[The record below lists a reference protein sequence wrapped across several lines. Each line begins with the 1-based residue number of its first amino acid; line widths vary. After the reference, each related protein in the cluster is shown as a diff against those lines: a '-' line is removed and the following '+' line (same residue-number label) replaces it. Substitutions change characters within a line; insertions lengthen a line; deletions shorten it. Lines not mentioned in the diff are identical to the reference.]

1 MSTNVL
7 IINSSELIAPKSD
20 KGKPLRGKK
29 QRELEVIKDGAVFIS
44 NGRIKDFGKTKYL
57 IEKYSNSKIIDAAGS
72 VVMPGLVDPHTHL
85 VFAGSREEEFL
96 LRLRGEDY
104 LQVLNKGGGI
114 LSTVSDTRKASF
126 EELYGLSYSRIKKM
140 ISYGTL
146 ALEIKSGYG
155 LNFED
160 EVKILSVIAK
170 LKKEFDIPIKSTLL
184 AAHAVPPEFAGNKNA
199 YVDFICEVIIPN
211 VAKRGIADFNDAF
224 CEKDVFDLKD
234 CRKILEVGLNYGLK
248 PKLHT
253 DEFYSIG
260 GISLGSELNAVSLDH
275 LVNSKT
281 DELKKLSGSETIAVI
296 LPGTYFG
303 LKECRTDYA
312 RNIIDNDIPLA
323 IGTDFNPGT
332 CMCYSMQAMIELSV
346 LKIDLLVEEAIN
358 AATVNAAFAI
368 SLQDEVG
375 SLEENKRGNFIF
387 LDIKNYKEFP
397 YIWGTNKVYKVVI
410 NGREVNFINS

>member
-1 MSTNVL
+1 MNENVL
-7 IINSSELIAPKSD
+7 IINSSELIAPRSD

-29 QRELEVIKDGAVFIS
+29 LRELDIIKDGAVFIS

-57 IEKYSNSKIIDAAGS
+57 LDKYSNSKIIDAAGS
-72 VVMPGLVDPHTHL
+72 VVMPGFIDTHTHL

-96 LRLRGEDY
+96 LRLRVADY
-104 LQVLNKGGGI
+104 LKVLNEGGGI
-114 LSTVSDTRKASF
+114 LSTVTDTRKASID
-126 EELYGLSYSRIKKM
+126 ELYSLSYNRIKKM

-155 LNFED
+155 LNLED

-170 LKKEFDIPIKSTLL
+170 LKEEFDIPIKSTLL
-184 AAHAVPPEFAGNKNA
+184 AAHALPQEFAGNKNA
-199 YVDFICEVIIPN
+199 YIDFICEVIIPN

-224 CEKDVFDLKD
+224 CEKDVFDVED
-234 CRKILEVGLNYGLK
+234 CRKILQTGLKYGLK

-253 DEFYSIG
+253 DEFYSLG
-260 GISLGSELNAVSLDH
+260 GISLGRELNAISLDH
-275 LVNSKT
+275 LVNSKI
-281 DELKKLSGSETIAVI
+281 DELKKLSESETIAVI

-303 LKECRTDYA
+303 LRECRTNYA
-312 RNIIDNDIPLA
+312 REIIDSNIPLA

-332 CMCYSMQAMIELSV
+332 CMCYSMQTMIELSV
-346 LKIDLLVEEAIN
+346 LKLDLLVEEAIN
-358 AATVNAAFAI
+358 AATVNAAFALC
-368 SLQDEVG
+368 LQDEAG

-387 LDIKNYKEFP
+387 LDIKNYKEIP

-410 NGREVNFINS
+410 NGKEVNLFS

>member
-1 MSTNVL
+1 MNENVL
-7 IINSSELIAPKSD
+7 IINSSELIAPRSD

-29 QRELEVIKDGAVFIS
+29 LRELDIIKDGAVFIS
-44 NGRIKDFGKTKYL
+44 NGRIKDFGKTKFL
-57 IEKYSNSKIIDAAGS
+57 IEKYNNSKIIDALGS
-72 VVMPGLVDPHTHL
+72 VVMPGLIDPHTHL
-85 VFAGSREEEFL
+85 VFAGRREEEFL

-104 LQVLNKGGGI
+104 LKVLNEGGGI

-126 EELYGLSYSRIKKM
+126 DELYELSYNRIKKM

-155 LNFED
+155 LNLED

-170 LKKEFDIPIKSTLL
+170 LKEEFDIPIKSTLL
-184 AAHAVPPEFAGNKNA
+184 AAHALPQEFAGNKNA
-199 YVDFICEVIIPN
+199 YIDFICEVIIPN

-224 CEKDVFDLKD
+224 CEKDVFDVED
-234 CRKILEVGLNYGLK
+234 CRKILQTGLQYGLK

-253 DEFYSIG
+253 DEFYSLG
-260 GISLGSELNAVSLDH
+260 GISLGRELNAISLDH
-275 LVNSKT
+275 LVNSKI
-281 DELKKLSGSETIAVI
+281 DELKKLSESETIAVI

-303 LKECRTDYA
+303 LRECRTNYA
-312 RNIIDNDIPLA
+312 REIIDSNIPLA

-332 CMCYSMQAMIELSV
+332 CMCYSMQTMIELSV
-346 LKIDLLVEEAIN
+346 LKLDLLVEEAIN
-358 AATVNAAFAI
+358 AATVNAAYALC
-368 SLQDEVG
+368 LQDEAG

-387 LDIKNYKEFP
+387 LDIKNYKEIP

-410 NGREVNFINS
+410 NGKEVNLFS

>member
-1 MSTNVL
+1 MNENVL
-7 IINSSELIAPKSD
+7 IINSSELIAPRSD

-29 QRELEVIKDGAVFIS
+29 LRELDIIKDGAVFIS

-57 IEKYSNSKIIDAAGS
+57 LDKYSNSKIIDALGS
-72 VVMPGLVDPHTHL
+72 VVMPGLIDPHTHL

-104 LQVLNKGGGI
+104 LKVLNEGGGI

-126 EELYGLSYSRIKKM
+126 DELYELSYNRIKKM

-155 LNFED
+155 LNLED

-170 LKKEFDIPIKSTLL
+170 LKEEFDIPIKSTLL
-184 AAHAVPPEFAGNKNA
+184 AAHALPQEFAGNKNA
-199 YVDFICEVIIPN
+199 YIDFICEVIIPN

-224 CEKDVFDLKD
+224 CEKDVFDVED
-234 CRKILEVGLNYGLK
+234 CRKILQTGLQYGLK

-253 DEFYSIG
+253 DEFYSLG
-260 GISLGSELNAVSLDH
+260 GISLGRELNAISLDH
-275 LVNSKT
+275 LVNSKI
-281 DELKKLSGSETIAVI
+281 DELKKLSESETIAVI

-303 LKECRTDYA
+303 LRECRTNYA
-312 RNIIDNDIPLA
+312 REIIDSNIPLA

-332 CMCYSMQAMIELSV
+332 CMCYSMQTMIELSV
-346 LKIDLLVEEAIN
+346 LKLDLLVEEAIN
-358 AATVNAAFAI
+358 AATVNAAFALC
-368 SLQDEVG
+368 LQDEAG

-387 LDIKNYKEFP
+387 LDIKNYKEIP

-410 NGREVNFINS
+410 NGKEVNLFS

>member
-1 MSTNVL
+1 MNENVL
-7 IINSSELIAPKSD
+7 IINSSELIAPRSD

-29 QRELEVIKDGAVFIS
+29 LRELDIIKDGAVFIS
-44 NGRIKDFGKTKYL
+44 NGRIKDFGKTKFL
-57 IEKYSNSKIIDAAGS
+57 IEKYNNSKIIDALGS
-72 VVMPGLVDPHTHL
+72 VVMPGLIDPHTHL

-104 LQVLNKGGGI
+104 LKVLNEGGGI

-126 EELYGLSYSRIKKM
+126 DELYELSYNRIKKM

-155 LNFED
+155 LNLED

-170 LKKEFDIPIKSTLL
+170 LKEEFDIPIKSTLL
-184 AAHAVPPEFAGNKNA
+184 AAHALPQEFAGNKNA
-199 YVDFICEVIIPN
+199 YIDFICEVIIPN

-224 CEKDVFDLKD
+224 CEKDVFDVED
-234 CRKILEVGLNYGLK
+234 CRKILQTGLQYGLK

-253 DEFYSIG
+253 DEFYSLG
-260 GISLGSELNAVSLDH
+260 GISLGRELNAISLDH
-275 LVNSKT
+275 LVNSKI
-281 DELKKLSGSETIAVI
+281 DELKKLSESETIAVI

-303 LKECRTDYA
+303 LRECRTNYA
-312 RNIIDNDIPLA
+312 REIIDSNIPLA

-332 CMCYSMQAMIELSV
+332 CMCYSMQSMVELSV
-346 LKIDLLVEEAIN
+346 LKLNLLVEEAIN
-358 AATVNAAFAI
+358 AATVNAAFALC
-368 SLQDEVG
+368 LQDEAG

-387 LDIKNYKEFP
+387 LDIKNYKEIP

-410 NGREVNFINS
+410 NGKEVNLFS

>member
-1 MSTNVL
+1 MNENVL
-7 IINSSELIAPKSD
+7 IINSSELIAPRSD

-29 QRELEVIKDGAVFIS
+29 LRELDIIKDGAVFIS

-57 IEKYSNSKIIDAAGS
+57 LDKYSNSKIIDALGS
-72 VVMPGLVDPHTHL
+72 VVMPGLIDPHTHL

-104 LQVLNKGGGI
+104 LKVLNKGGGI
-114 LSTVSDTRKASF
+114 LSTVTDTRKASID
-126 EELYGLSYSRIKKM
+126 ELYSLSYNRIKKM

-155 LNFED
+155 LNLED

-170 LKKEFDIPIKSTLL
+170 LKEEFDIPIKSTLL
-184 AAHAVPPEFAGNKNA
+184 AAHALPQEFAGNKNA
-199 YVDFICEVIIPN
+199 YIDFICEVIIPN

-224 CEKDVFDLKD
+224 CEKDVFDVED
-234 CRKILEVGLNYGLK
+234 CRKILQTGLKYGLK

-253 DEFYSIG
+253 DEFYSLG
-260 GISLGSELNAVSLDH
+260 GISLGRELNAISLDH
-275 LVNSKT
+275 LVNSKI
-281 DELKKLSGSETIAVI
+281 DELKKLSESETIAVI

-303 LKECRTDYA
+303 LRECRTNYA
-312 RNIIDNDIPLA
+312 REIIDSNIPLA

-332 CMCYSMQAMIELSV
+332 CMCYSMQTMIELSV
-346 LKIDLLVEEAIN
+346 LKLDLLVEEAIN
-358 AATVNAAFAI
+358 AATVNAAFALC
-368 SLQDEVG
+368 LQDEAG
-375 SLEENKRGNFIF
+375 SLEENKMGNFIF
-387 LDIKNYKEFP
+387 LDIKNYKEIP

-410 NGREVNFINS
+410 NGKEVNLFS

>member
-1 MSTNVL
+1 MNENVL
-7 IINSSELIAPKSD
+7 IINSSELIAPRSD

-29 QRELEVIKDGAVFIS
+29 LRELDIIKDGAVFIS

-57 IEKYSNSKIIDAAGS
+57 LDKYSNSKIIDALGS
-72 VVMPGLVDPHTHL
+72 VVMPGLIDPHTHL

-96 LRLRGEDY
+96 LRLRVADY
-104 LQVLNKGGGI
+104 LKVLNEGGGI

-126 EELYGLSYSRIKKM
+126 DELYELSYNRIKKM

-155 LNFED
+155 LNLED

-170 LKKEFDIPIKSTLL
+170 LKEEFDIPIKSTLL
-184 AAHAVPPEFAGNKNA
+184 AAHALPQEFAGNKNA
-199 YVDFICEVIIPN
+199 YIDFICEVIIPN

-224 CEKDVFDLKD
+224 CEKDVFDVED
-234 CRKILEVGLNYGLK
+234 CRKILQTGLQYGLK

-253 DEFYSIG
+253 DEFYSLG
-260 GISLGSELNAVSLDH
+260 GISLGRELNAISLDH
-275 LVNSKT
+275 LVNSKI
-281 DELKKLSGSETIAVI
+281 DELKKLSESETIAVI

-303 LKECRTDYA
+303 LRECRTNYA
-312 RNIIDNDIPLA
+312 REIIDSNIPLA

-332 CMCYSMQAMIELSV
+332 CMCYSMQTMIELSV
-346 LKIDLLVEEAIN
+346 LKLDLLVEEAIN
-358 AATVNAAFAI
+358 AATVNAAFALC
-368 SLQDEVG
+368 LQDEAG

-387 LDIKNYKEFP
+387 LDIKNYKEIP

-410 NGREVNFINS
+410 NGKEVNLFS

>member
-1 MSTNVL
+1 MNENVL
-7 IINSSELIAPKSD
+7 IINSSELIAPRSD
-20 KGKPLRGKK
+20 QGKPLRGKK
-29 QRELEVIKDGAVFIS
+29 LRELDIIKDGAVFIS
-44 NGRIKDFGKTKYL
+44 NGRIKDFGKTKFL
-57 IEKYSNSKIIDAAGS
+57 IEKYNNSKIIDALGS
-72 VVMPGLVDPHTHL
+72 VVMPGLIDTHTHL

-104 LQVLNKGGGI
+104 LKVLNEGGGI

-126 EELYGLSYSRIKKM
+126 DELYELSYNRIKKM

-155 LNFED
+155 LNLED

-170 LKKEFDIPIKSTLL
+170 LKEEFDIPIKSTLL
-184 AAHAVPPEFAGNKNA
+184 AAHALPQEFAGNKNA
-199 YVDFICEVIIPN
+199 YIDFICEVIIPN

-224 CEKDVFDLKD
+224 CEKDVFDVED
-234 CRKILEVGLNYGLK
+234 CRKILQTGLQYGLK

-253 DEFYSIG
+253 DEFYSLG
-260 GISLGSELNAVSLDH
+260 GISLGRELNAISLDH
-275 LVNSKT
+275 LVNSKI
-281 DELKKLSGSETIAVI
+281 DELKKLSESETIAVI

-303 LKECRTDYA
+303 LRECRTNYA
-312 RNIIDNDIPLA
+312 REIIDSNIPLA

-332 CMCYSMQAMIELSV
+332 CMCYSMQTMIELSV
-346 LKIDLLVEEAIN
+346 LKLDLLVEEAIN
-358 AATVNAAFAI
+358 AATVNAAFALC
-368 SLQDEVG
+368 LQDEAG

-387 LDIKNYKEFP
+387 LDIKNYKEIP

-410 NGREVNFINS
+410 NGKEVNLFS

>member
-1 MSTNVL
+1 MNENVL
-7 IINSSELIAPKSD
+7 IINSSELIAPRSD

-29 QRELEVIKDGAVFIS
+29 LRELDIIKDGAVFIS
-44 NGRIKDFGKTKYL
+44 NGRIKDFGKTKFL
-57 IEKYSNSKIIDAAGS
+57 IEKYNNSKIIDALGS
-72 VVMPGLVDPHTHL
+72 VVMPGLIDPHTHL

-104 LQVLNKGGGI
+104 LKVLNEGGGI

-126 EELYGLSYSRIKKM
+126 DELYELSYNRIKKM

-155 LNFED
+155 LNLED

-170 LKKEFDIPIKSTLL
+170 LKEEFDIPIKSTLL
-184 AAHAVPPEFAGNKNA
+184 AAHALPQEFAGNKNA
-199 YVDFICEVIIPN
+199 YIDFICEVIIPN

-224 CEKDVFDLKD
+224 CEKDVFDVED
-234 CRKILEVGLNYGLK
+234 CRKILQTGLQYGLK

-253 DEFYSIG
+253 DEFYSLG
-260 GISLGSELNAVSLDH
+260 GISLGRELNAISLDH
-275 LVNSKT
+275 LVNSKI
-281 DELKKLSGSETIAVI
+281 DELKKLSESETIAVI

-303 LKECRTDYA
+303 LRECRTNYA
-312 RNIIDNDIPLA
+312 REIIDSNIPLA

-332 CMCYSMQAMIELSV
+332 CMCYSMQTMIELSV
-346 LKIDLLVEEAIN
+346 LKLDLLVEEAIN
-358 AATVNAAFAI
+358 AATVNAAFALC
-368 SLQDEVG
+368 LQDEAG

-387 LDIKNYKEFP
+387 LDIKNYKEIP

-410 NGREVNFINS
+410 NGKEVNLFS

>member
-1 MSTNVL
+1 MSENVL

-20 KGKPLRGKK
+20 QGKPLRGKK
-29 QRELEVIKDGAVFIS
+29 QRELDVIKDGAVFIS

-57 IEKYSNSKIIDAAGS
+57 IEKYSNSKIIDADGS
-72 VVMPGLVDPHTHL
+72 VVMPGFVDPHTHL

-104 LQVLNKGGGI
+104 LKVLNKGGGI
-114 LSTVSDTRKASF
+114 LSTVTDTRKASF
-126 EELYGLSYSRIKKM
+126 DDLYGLSYNWIKKM

-155 LNFED
+155 LNLED
-160 EVKILSVIAK
+160 EVKILTVIAK
-170 LKKEFDIPIKSTLL
+170 LKEELDIPIKATLL
-184 AAHAVPPEFAGNKNA
+184 AAHAVPPEFTGNKNA

-211 VAKRGIADFNDAF
+211 VTKRGIADFNDAF
-224 CEKDVFDLKD
+224 CEKDVFDVED
-234 CRKILEVGLNYGLK
+234 CRKILQTGLQYGLK

-253 DEFYSIG
+253 DEFYSLG
-260 GISLGSELNAVSLDH
+260 GISLGRELNAVSLDH

-281 DELKKLSGSETIAVI
+281 DELKKLSNSSTIAVI
-296 LPGTYFG
+296 LPGTYFV
-303 LKECRTDYA
+303 LKDCRTDYA
-312 RNIIDNDIPLA
+312 RNIIDNDIPIS

-346 LKIDLLVEEAIN
+346 LKLDLSTEEVIN
-358 AATVNAAFAI
+358 AATVNAAFAL
-368 SLQDEVG
+368 SLQDDVG
-375 SLEENKRGNFIF
+375 SLEKNKRGNFIF
-387 LDIKNYKEFP
+387 LNVKNYKEIP

-410 NGREVNFINS
+410 NGKEINF

>member
-1 MSTNVL
+1 MNENVL
-7 IINSSELIAPKSD
+7 IINSSELIAPRSD

-29 QRELEVIKDGAVFIS
+29 LRELDIIKDGAVFIS

-57 IEKYSNSKIIDAAGS
+57 LDKYSNSKIIDALGS
-72 VVMPGLVDPHTHL
+72 VVMPGLIDPHTHL

-96 LRLRGEDY
+96 LRLRVADY
-104 LQVLNKGGGI
+104 LKVLNEGGGI

-126 EELYGLSYSRIKKM
+126 DELYELSYNRIKKM

-155 LNFED
+155 LNLED

-170 LKKEFDIPIKSTLL
+170 LKEEFDIPIKSTLL
-184 AAHAVPPEFAGNKNA
+184 AAHALPQEFAGNKNA
-199 YVDFICEVIIPN
+199 YIDFICEVIIPN

-224 CEKDVFDLKD
+224 CEKDVFDVED
-234 CRKILEVGLNYGLK
+234 CRKILQTGLQYGLK

-253 DEFYSIG
+253 DEFYSLG
-260 GISLGSELNAVSLDH
+260 GISLGRELNAISLDH
-275 LVNSKT
+275 LVNSKI
-281 DELKKLSGSETIAVI
+281 DELKKLSESETIAVI

-303 LKECRTDYA
+303 LRECRTNYA
-312 RNIIDNDIPLA
+312 REIIDSNIPLA

-332 CMCYSMQAMIELSV
+332 CMCYSMQTMIELSV
-346 LKIDLLVEEAIN
+346 LKLDLLVEEAIN
-358 AATVNAAFAI
+358 AATVNAAFALC
-368 SLQDEVG
+368 LQDEAG
-375 SLEENKRGNFIF
+375 SLEENKMGNFIF
-387 LDIKNYKEFP
+387 LDIKNYKEIP

-410 NGREVNFINS
+410 NGKEVNLFS

>member
-1 MSTNVL
+1 MNENVL
-7 IINSSELIAPKSD
+7 IINSSELIAPRSD

-29 QRELEVIKDGAVFIS
+29 LRELDIIKDGAVFIS

-57 IEKYSNSKIIDAAGS
+57 LDKYSNSKIIDALGS
-72 VVMPGLVDPHTHL
+72 VVMPGLIDPHTHL

-104 LQVLNKGGGI
+104 LKVLNKGGGI
-114 LSTVSDTRKASF
+114 LSTVTDTRKASID
-126 EELYGLSYSRIKKM
+126 ELYSLSYNRIKKM

-155 LNFED
+155 LNLED

-170 LKKEFDIPIKSTLL
+170 LKEELDIPIKATLL
-184 AAHAVPPEFAGNKNA
+184 AAHAVPPEFTGNKNA

-211 VAKRGIADFNDAF
+211 VTKRGIADFNDAF
-224 CEKDVFDLKD
+224 CEKDVFDVED
-234 CRKILEVGLNYGLK
+234 CRKILQTGLQYGLK

-253 DEFYSIG
+253 DEFYSLG
-260 GISLGSELNAVSLDH
+260 GISLGRELNAISLDH
-275 LVNSKT
+275 LVNSKI
-281 DELKKLSGSETIAVI
+281 DELKKLSESETIAVI

-303 LKECRTDYA
+303 LRECRTNYA
-312 RNIIDNDIPLA
+312 REIIDSNIPLA

-332 CMCYSMQAMIELSV
+332 CMCYSMQTMIELSV
-346 LKIDLLVEEAIN
+346 LKLDLLVEEAIN
-358 AATVNAAFAI
+358 AATVNAAFALC
-368 SLQDEVG
+368 LQDEAG

-387 LDIKNYKEFP
+387 LDIKNYKEIP

-410 NGREVNFINS
+410 NGKEVNLFS

>member
-1 MSTNVL
+1 MSENVL

-20 KGKPLRGKK
+20 QGKPLRGKK
-29 QRELEVIKDGAVFIS
+29 QRELDVIKDGAVFIS

-57 IEKYSNSKIIDAAGS
+57 IEKYSNSKIIDADGS
-72 VVMPGLVDPHTHL
+72 VVMPGFVDPHTHL

-104 LQVLNKGGGI
+104 LKVLNKGGGI
-114 LSTVSDTRKASF
+114 LSTVTDTRKASF
-126 EELYGLSYSRIKKM
+126 DDLYGLSYNWIKKM

-155 LNFED
+155 LNLED
-160 EVKILSVIAK
+160 EVKILTVIAK
-170 LKKEFDIPIKSTLL
+170 LKEELDIPIKATLL
-184 AAHAVPPEFAGNKNA
+184 AAHAVPPEFTGNKNA

-224 CEKDVFDLKD
+224 CEKDVFDVED
-234 CRKILEVGLNYGLK
+234 CRKILQTGLQYGLK

-253 DEFYSIG
+253 DEFYSLG
-260 GISLGSELNAVSLDH
+260 GISLGRELNAVSLDH

-281 DELKKLSGSETIAVI
+281 DELKKLSNSSTIAVI

-303 LKECRTDYA
+303 LKDCRTDYA
-312 RNIIDNDIPLA
+312 RNIIDNDIPIS

-346 LKIDLLVEEAIN
+346 LKLDLSTEEVIN
-358 AATVNAAFAI
+358 AATVNAAFAL
-368 SLQDEVG
+368 SLQDDVG
-375 SLEENKRGNFIF
+375 SLEKNKRGNFIF
-387 LDIKNYKEFP
+387 LNVKNYKEIP

-410 NGREVNFINS
+410 NGKEINF

>member
-1 MSTNVL
+1 MNENVL
-7 IINSSELIAPKSD
+7 IINSSELIAPRSD
-20 KGKPLRGKK
+20 QGKPLRGKK
-29 QRELEVIKDGAVFIS
+29 LRELDIIKDGAVFIS

-57 IEKYSNSKIIDAAGS
+57 LDKYSNSKIIDAAGS
-72 VVMPGLVDPHTHL
+72 VVMPGFIDTHTHL

-96 LRLRGEDY
+96 LRLRVADY
-104 LQVLNKGGGI
+104 LKVLNEGGGI

-126 EELYGLSYSRIKKM
+126 DELYELSYNRIKKM

-155 LNFED
+155 LNLED

-170 LKKEFDIPIKSTLL
+170 LKEEFDIPIKSTLL
-184 AAHAVPPEFAGNKNA
+184 AAHALPQEFAGNKNA
-199 YVDFICEVIIPN
+199 YIDFICEVIIPN

-224 CEKDVFDLKD
+224 CEKDVFDVED
-234 CRKILEVGLNYGLK
+234 CRKILQTGLQYGLK

-253 DEFYSIG
+253 DEFYSLG
-260 GISLGSELNAVSLDH
+260 GISLGRELNAISLDH
-275 LVNSKT
+275 LVNSKI
-281 DELKKLSGSETIAVI
+281 DELKKLSESETIAVI

-303 LKECRTDYA
+303 LRECRTNYA
-312 RNIIDNDIPLA
+312 REIIDSNIPLA

-332 CMCYSMQAMIELSV
+332 CMCYSMQTMIELSV
-346 LKIDLLVEEAIN
+346 LKLDLLVEEAIN
-358 AATVNAAFAI
+358 AATVNAAFALC
-368 SLQDEVG
+368 LQDEAG

-387 LDIKNYKEFP
+387 LDIKNYKEIP

-410 NGREVNFINS
+410 NGKEVNLFS

>member
-1 MSTNVL
+1 MNENVL
-7 IINSSELIAPKSD
+7 IINSSELIAPRSD

-29 QRELEVIKDGAVFIS
+29 LRELDIIKDGAVFIS
-44 NGRIKDFGKTKYL
+44 NGRIKDFGKTKFL
-57 IEKYSNSKIIDAAGS
+57 IEKYNNSKIIDALGS
-72 VVMPGLVDPHTHL
+72 VVMPGLIDTHTHL

-104 LQVLNKGGGI
+104 LKVLNEGGGI
-114 LSTVSDTRKASF
+114 LSTVTDTRKASF
-126 EELYGLSYSRIKKM
+126 DELYELSYNRIKKM

-155 LNFED
+155 LNLED

-170 LKKEFDIPIKSTLL
+170 LKEEFDIPIKSTLL
-184 AAHAVPPEFAGNKNA
+184 AAHALPQEFAGNKNA
-199 YVDFICEVIIPN
+199 YIDFICEVIIPN

-224 CEKDVFDLKD
+224 CEKDVFDVED
-234 CRKILEVGLNYGLK
+234 CRKILQTGLQYGLK

-253 DEFYSIG
+253 DEFYSLG
-260 GISLGSELNAVSLDH
+260 GISLGRELNAISLDH
-275 LVNSKT
+275 LVNSKI
-281 DELKKLSGSETIAVI
+281 DELKKLSESETIAVI

-303 LKECRTDYA
+303 LRECRTNYA
-312 RNIIDNDIPLA
+312 REIIDSNIPLA

-332 CMCYSMQAMIELSV
+332 CMCYSMQTMIELSV
-346 LKIDLLVEEAIN
+346 LKLDLLVEEAIN
-358 AATVNAAFAI
+358 AATVNAAFALC
-368 SLQDEVG
+368 LQDEAG

-387 LDIKNYKEFP
+387 LDIKNYKEIP

-410 NGREVNFINS
+410 NGKEVNLFS

>member
-1 MSTNVL
+1 MNENVL
-7 IINSSELIAPKSD
+7 IINSSELIAPRSD

-29 QRELEVIKDGAVFIS
+29 LRELDIIKDGAVFIS
-44 NGRIKDFGKTKYL
+44 NGRIKDFGKTKFL
-57 IEKYSNSKIIDAAGS
+57 IEKYNNSKIIDALGS
-72 VVMPGLVDPHTHL
+72 VVMPGLIDPHTHL

-104 LQVLNKGGGI
+104 LKVLNKGGGI
-114 LSTVSDTRKASF
+114 LSTVTDTRKASID
-126 EELYGLSYSRIKKM
+126 ELYSLSYNRIKKM

-155 LNFED
+155 LNLED

-170 LKKEFDIPIKSTLL
+170 LKEEFDIPIKSTLL
-184 AAHAVPPEFAGNKNA
+184 AAHALPQEFAGNKNA
-199 YVDFICEVIIPN
+199 YIDFICEVIIPN

-224 CEKDVFDLKD
+224 CEKDVFDVED
-234 CRKILEVGLNYGLK
+234 CRKILQTGLQYGLK

-253 DEFYSIG
+253 DEFYSLG
-260 GISLGSELNAVSLDH
+260 GISLGRELNAISLDH
-275 LVNSKT
+275 LVNSKI
-281 DELKKLSGSETIAVI
+281 DELKKLSESETIAVI

-303 LKECRTDYA
+303 LRECRTNYA
-312 RNIIDNDIPLA
+312 REIIDSNIPLA

-332 CMCYSMQAMIELSV
+332 CMCYSMQTMIELSV
-346 LKIDLLVEEAIN
+346 LKLDLLVEEAIN
-358 AATVNAAFAI
+358 AATVNAAFALC
-368 SLQDEVG
+368 LQDEAG

-387 LDIKNYKEFP
+387 LDIKNYKEIP

-410 NGREVNFINS
+410 NGKEVNLFS

>member
-1 MSTNVL
+1 MNENVL
-7 IINSSELIAPKSD
+7 IINSSELIAPRSD
-20 KGKPLRGKK
+20 QGKPLRGKK
-29 QRELEVIKDGAVFIS
+29 LRELDIIKDGAVFIS
-44 NGRIKDFGKTKYL
+44 NGRIKDFGKTKFL
-57 IEKYSNSKIIDAAGS
+57 IEKYNNSKIIDALGS
-72 VVMPGLVDPHTHL
+72 VVMPGLIDPHTHL

-104 LQVLNKGGGI
+104 LKVLNEGGGI

-126 EELYGLSYSRIKKM
+126 DELYELSYNRIKKM

-155 LNFED
+155 LNLED

-170 LKKEFDIPIKSTLL
+170 LKEEFDIPIKSTLL
-184 AAHAVPPEFAGNKNA
+184 AAHALPQEFAGNKNA
-199 YVDFICEVIIPN
+199 YIDFICEVIIPN

-224 CEKDVFDLKD
+224 CEKDVFDVED
-234 CRKILEVGLNYGLK
+234 CRKILQTGLQYGLK

-253 DEFYSIG
+253 DEFYSLG
-260 GISLGSELNAVSLDH
+260 GISLGRELNAISLDH
-275 LVNSKT
+275 LVNSKI
-281 DELKKLSGSETIAVI
+281 DELKKLSESETIAVI

-303 LKECRTDYA
+303 LRECRTNYA
-312 RNIIDNDIPLA
+312 REIIDSNIPLA

-332 CMCYSMQAMIELSV
+332 CMCYSMQTMIELSV
-346 LKIDLLVEEAIN
+346 LKLDLLVEEAIN
-358 AATVNAAFAI
+358 AATVNAAFALC
-368 SLQDEVG
+368 LQDEAG

-387 LDIKNYKEFP
+387 LDIKNYKEIP

-410 NGREVNFINS
+410 NGKEVNLFS

>member
-1 MSTNVL
+1 MNENVL
-7 IINSSELIAPKSD
+7 IINSSELIAPRSD

-29 QRELEVIKDGAVFIS
+29 LRELDIIKDGAVFIS
-44 NGRIKDFGKTKYL
+44 NGRIKDFGKTKFL
-57 IEKYSNSKIIDAAGS
+57 IEKYNNSKIIDALGS
-72 VVMPGLVDPHTHL
+72 VVMPGLIDPHTHL

-104 LQVLNKGGGI
+104 LKVLNEGGGI

-126 EELYGLSYSRIKKM
+126 DELYELSYNRIKKM

-155 LNFED
+155 LNLED

-170 LKKEFDIPIKSTLL
+170 LKEEFDIPIKSTLL
-184 AAHAVPPEFAGNKNA
+184 AAHALPQEFAGNKNA
-199 YVDFICEVIIPN
+199 YIDFICEVIIPN

-224 CEKDVFDLKD
+224 CEKDVFDVED
-234 CRKILEVGLNYGLK
+234 CRKILQTGLQYGLK

-253 DEFYSIG
+253 DEFYSLG
-260 GISLGSELNAVSLDH
+260 GISLGRELNAISLDH
-275 LVNSKT
+275 LVNSKI
-281 DELKKLSGSETIAVI
+281 DELKKLSESETIAVI

-303 LKECRTDYA
+303 LRECRTNYA
-312 RNIIDNDIPLA
+312 REIIDSNIPLA

-332 CMCYSMQAMIELSV
+332 CMCYSMQTMVELSV
-346 LKIDLLVEEAIN
+346 LKLDLLVEEAIN
-358 AATVNAAFAI
+358 AATVNAAFALC
-368 SLQDEVG
+368 LQDEAG

-387 LDIKNYKEFP
+387 LDIKNYKEIP

-410 NGREVNFINS
+410 NGKEVNLFS

>member
-1 MSTNVL
+1 MNENVL
-7 IINSSELIAPKSD
+7 IINSSELIAPRSD

-29 QRELEVIKDGAVFIS
+29 LRELDIIKDGAVFIS
-44 NGRIKDFGKTKYL
+44 NGRIKDFGKTKFL
-57 IEKYSNSKIIDAAGS
+57 IEKYNNSKIIDALGS
-72 VVMPGLVDPHTHL
+72 VVMPGLIDPHTHL

-104 LQVLNKGGGI
+104 LKVLNEGGGI

-126 EELYGLSYSRIKKM
+126 DELYELSYNRIKKM

-155 LNFED
+155 LNLED

-170 LKKEFDIPIKSTLL
+170 LKEEFDIPIKSTLL
-184 AAHAVPPEFAGNKNA
+184 AAHALPQEFAGNKNA

-224 CEKDVFDLKD
+224 CEKDVFDVED
-234 CRKILEVGLNYGLK
+234 CRKILQTGLQYGLK

-253 DEFYSIG
+253 DEFYSLG
-260 GISLGSELNAVSLDH
+260 GISLGRELNAISLDH
-275 LVNSKT
+275 LVNSKI
-281 DELKKLSGSETIAVI
+281 DELKKLSESETIAVI

-303 LKECRTDYA
+303 LRECRTNYA
-312 RNIIDNDIPLA
+312 REIIDSNIPLA

-332 CMCYSMQAMIELSV
+332 CMCYSMQTMIELSV
-346 LKIDLLVEEAIN
+346 LKLDLLVEEAIN
-358 AATVNAAFAI
+358 AATVNAAFALC
-368 SLQDEVG
+368 LQDEAG

-387 LDIKNYKEFP
+387 LDIKNYKEIP

-410 NGREVNFINS
+410 NGKEVNLFS

>member
-1 MSTNVL
+1 MNENVL
-7 IINSSELIAPKSD
+7 IINSSELIAPRSD
-20 KGKPLRGKK
+20 QGKPLRGKK
-29 QRELEVIKDGAVFIS
+29 LRELDIIKDGAVFIS

-57 IEKYSNSKIIDAAGS
+57 LDKYSNSKIIDALGS
-72 VVMPGLVDPHTHL
+72 VVMPGLIDPHTHL

-104 LQVLNKGGGI
+104 LKVLNEGGGI

-126 EELYGLSYSRIKKM
+126 DELYELSYNRIKKM

-155 LNFED
+155 LNLED

-170 LKKEFDIPIKSTLL
+170 LKEEFDIPIKSTLL
-184 AAHAVPPEFAGNKNA
+184 AAHALPQEFAGNKNA
-199 YVDFICEVIIPN
+199 YIDFICEVIIPN

-224 CEKDVFDLKD
+224 CEKDVFDVED
-234 CRKILEVGLNYGLK
+234 CRKILQTGLQYGLK

-253 DEFYSIG
+253 DEFYSLG
-260 GISLGSELNAVSLDH
+260 GISLGRELNAISLDH
-275 LVNSKT
+275 LVNSKI
-281 DELKKLSGSETIAVI
+281 DELKKLSESETIAVI

-303 LKECRTDYA
+303 LRECRTNYA
-312 RNIIDNDIPLA
+312 REIIDSNIPLA

-332 CMCYSMQAMIELSV
+332 CMCYSMQTMIELSV
-346 LKIDLLVEEAIN
+346 LKLDLLVEEAIN
-358 AATVNAAFAI
+358 AATVNAAFALC
-368 SLQDEVG
+368 LQDEAG

-387 LDIKNYKEFP
+387 LDIKNYKEIP

-410 NGREVNFINS
+410 NGKEVNLFS

>member
-1 MSTNVL
+1 MNENVL
-7 IINSSELIAPKSD
+7 IINSSELIAPRSD
-20 KGKPLRGKK
+20 QGKPLRGKK
-29 QRELEVIKDGAVFIS
+29 LRELDIIKDGAVFIS

-57 IEKYSNSKIIDAAGS
+57 LDKYSNSKIIDAAGS
-72 VVMPGLVDPHTHL
+72 VVMPGFIDTHTHL

-96 LRLRGEDY
+96 LRLRVADY
-104 LQVLNKGGGI
+104 LKVLNEGGGI

-126 EELYGLSYSRIKKM
+126 DELYELSYNRIKKM

-155 LNFED
+155 LNLED

-170 LKKEFDIPIKSTLL
+170 LKEEFDIPIKSTLL
-184 AAHAVPPEFAGNKNA
+184 AAHALPQEFAGNKNA
-199 YVDFICEVIIPN
+199 YIDFICEVIIPN

-224 CEKDVFDLKD
+224 CEKDVFDVED
-234 CRKILEVGLNYGLK
+234 CRKILQTGLQYGLK

-253 DEFYSIG
+253 DEFYSLG
-260 GISLGSELNAVSLDH
+260 GISLGRELNAISLDH
-275 LVNSKT
+275 LVNSKI
-281 DELKKLSGSETIAVI
+281 DELKKLSESETIAVI

-303 LKECRTDYA
+303 LRECRTNYA
-312 RNIIDNDIPLA
+312 REIIDSNIPLA

-332 CMCYSMQAMIELSV
+332 CMCYSMQTMVELSV
-346 LKIDLLVEEAIN
+346 LKLDLLVEEAIN
-358 AATVNAAFAI
+358 AATVNAAFALC
-368 SLQDEVG
+368 LQDEAG

-387 LDIKNYKEFP
+387 LDIKNYKEIP

-410 NGREVNFINS
+410 NGKEVNLFS

>member
-1 MSTNVL
+1 MSENVL

-20 KGKPLRGKK
+20 QGKPLRGKK
-29 QRELEVIKDGAVFIS
+29 QRELDVIKDGAVFIS

-57 IEKYSNSKIIDAAGS
+57 IEKYSNSKIIDADGS
-72 VVMPGLVDPHTHL
+72 VVMPGFVDPHTHL

-104 LQVLNKGGGI
+104 LKVLNKGGGI
-114 LSTVSDTRKASF
+114 LSTVTDTRKASF
-126 EELYGLSYSRIKKM
+126 DDLYGLSYNWIKKM

-155 LNFED
+155 LNLED
-160 EVKILSVIAK
+160 EVKILTVIAK
-170 LKKEFDIPIKSTLL
+170 LKEELDIPIKATLL
-184 AAHAVPPEFAGNKNA
+184 AAHAVPPEFTGNKNA

-211 VAKRGIADFNDAF
+211 VTKRGIADFNDAF
-224 CEKDVFDLKD
+224 CEKDVFDVED
-234 CRKILEVGLNYGLK
+234 CRKILQTGLQYGLK

-253 DEFYSIG
+253 DEFYSLG
-260 GISLGSELNAVSLDH
+260 GISLGRELNAVSLDH

-281 DELKKLSGSETIAVI
+281 DELKKLSNSSTIAVI

-303 LKECRTDYA
+303 LKDCRTDYA
-312 RNIIDNDIPLA
+312 RNIIDNDIPIS

-346 LKIDLLVEEAIN
+346 LKLDLSTEEVIN
-358 AATVNAAFAI
+358 AATVNAAFAL
-368 SLQDEVG
+368 SLQDDVG
-375 SLEENKRGNFIF
+375 SLEKNKRGNFIF
-387 LDIKNYKEFP
+387 LNVKNYKEIP

-410 NGREVNFINS
+410 NGKEINF

>member
-1 MSTNVL
+1 MNENVL
-7 IINSSELIAPKSD
+7 IINSSELIAPRSD

-29 QRELEVIKDGAVFIS
+29 LRELDIIKDGAVFIS

-57 IEKYSNSKIIDAAGS
+57 LDKYSNSKIIDALGS
-72 VVMPGLVDPHTHL
+72 VVMPGLIDPHTHL

-104 LQVLNKGGGI
+104 LKVLNKGGGI
-114 LSTVSDTRKASF
+114 LSTVTDTRKASID
-126 EELYGLSYSRIKKM
+126 ELYSLSYNRIKKM

-155 LNFED
+155 LNLED

-170 LKKEFDIPIKSTLL
+170 LKEEFDIPIKSTLL
-184 AAHAVPPEFAGNKNA
+184 AAHALPQEFAGNKNA
-199 YVDFICEVIIPN
+199 YIDFICEVIIPN

-224 CEKDVFDLKD
+224 CEKDVFDVED
-234 CRKILEVGLNYGLK
+234 CRKILQTGLQYGLK

-253 DEFYSIG
+253 DEFYSLG
-260 GISLGSELNAVSLDH
+260 GISLGRELNAISLDH
-275 LVNSKT
+275 LVNSKI
-281 DELKKLSGSETIAVI
+281 DELKKLSESETIAVI

-303 LKECRTDYA
+303 LRECRTNYA
-312 RNIIDNDIPLA
+312 REIIDSNIPLA

-332 CMCYSMQAMIELSV
+332 CMCYSMQTMIELSV
-346 LKIDLLVEEAIN
+346 LKLDLLVEEAIN
-358 AATVNAAFAI
+358 AATVNAAFALC
-368 SLQDEVG
+368 LQDEAG
-375 SLEENKRGNFIF
+375 SLEENKMGNFIF
-387 LDIKNYKEFP
+387 LDIKNYKEMP

-410 NGREVNFINS
+410 NGKEVNLFS

>member
-1 MSTNVL
+1 MSENVL

-20 KGKPLRGKK
+20 QGKPLRGKK
-29 QRELEVIKDGAVFIS
+29 QRELDVIKDGAVFIA
-44 NGRIKDFGKTKYL
+44 NGRINDFGKTKYL
-57 IEKYSNSKIIDAAGS
+57 LDKYSNSKIIDAAGS
-72 VVMPGLVDPHTHL
+72 VVMPGFIDPHTHL

-104 LQVLNKGGGI
+104 LKVLNEGGGI

-126 EELYGLSYSRIKKM
+126 DELYELSYNRIKKM

-155 LNFED
+155 LNLED

-170 LKKEFDIPIKSTLL
+170 LKEEFDIPIKSTLL
-184 AAHAVPPEFAGNKNA
+184 AAHALPQEFAGNKNA
-199 YVDFICEVIIPN
+199 YIDFICEVIIPN

-224 CEKDVFDLKD
+224 CEKDVFDVED
-234 CRKILEVGLNYGLK
+234 CRKILQTGLQYGLK

-253 DEFYSIG
+253 DEFYSLG
-260 GISLGSELNAVSLDH
+260 GISLGRELNAISLDH
-275 LVNSKT
+275 LVNSKI
-281 DELKKLSGSETIAVI
+281 DELKKLSESETIAVI

-303 LKECRTDYA
+303 LRECRTNYA
-312 RNIIDNDIPLA
+312 REIIDSNIPLA

-332 CMCYSMQAMIELSV
+332 CMCYSMQTMIELSV
-346 LKIDLLVEEAIN
+346 LKLDLLVEEAIN
-358 AATVNAAFAI
+358 AATVNAAFALC
-368 SLQDEVG
+368 LQDEAG

-387 LDIKNYKEFP
+387 LDIKNYKEIP

-410 NGREVNFINS
+410 NGKEVNLFS

>member
-1 MSTNVL
+1 MNENVL
-7 IINSSELIAPKSD
+7 IINSSELIAPRSD

-29 QRELEVIKDGAVFIS
+29 LRELDIIKDGAVFIS
-44 NGRIKDFGKTKYL
+44 NGRIKDFGKTKFL
-57 IEKYSNSKIIDAAGS
+57 IEKYNNSKIIDALGS
-72 VVMPGLVDPHTHL
+72 VVMPGLIDPHTHL
-85 VFAGSREEEFL
+85 VFAGRREEEFL

-104 LQVLNKGGGI
+104 LKVLNEGGGI

-126 EELYGLSYSRIKKM
+126 DELYELSYNRIKKM

-155 LNFED
+155 LNLED

-170 LKKEFDIPIKSTLL
+170 LKEEFDIPIKSTLL
-184 AAHAVPPEFAGNKNA
+184 AAHALPQEFAGNKNA
-199 YVDFICEVIIPN
+199 YIDFICEVIIPN

-224 CEKDVFDLKD
+224 CEKDVFDVED
-234 CRKILEVGLNYGLK
+234 CRKILQTGLQYGLK

-253 DEFYSIG
+253 DEFYSLG
-260 GISLGSELNAVSLDH
+260 GISLGRELNAISLDH
-275 LVNSKT
+275 LVNSKI
-281 DELKKLSGSETIAVI
+281 DELKKLSESETIAVI

-303 LKECRTDYA
+303 LRECRTNYA
-312 RNIIDNDIPLA
+312 REIIDSNIPLA

-332 CMCYSMQAMIELSV
+332 CMCYSMQTMIELSV
-346 LKIDLLVEEAIN
+346 LKLDLLVEEAIN
-358 AATVNAAFAI
+358 AATVNAAFALC
-368 SLQDEVG
+368 LQDEAG

-387 LDIKNYKEFP
+387 LDIKNYKEIP

-410 NGREVNFINS
+410 NGKEVNLFS

>member
-1 MSTNVL
+1 MNENVL
-7 IINSSELIAPKSD
+7 IINSSELIAPRSD

-29 QRELEVIKDGAVFIS
+29 LRELDIIKDGAVFIS
-44 NGRIKDFGKTKYL
+44 NGRIKDFGKTKFL
-57 IEKYSNSKIIDAAGS
+57 IEKYNNSKIIDALGS
-72 VVMPGLVDPHTHL
+72 VVMPGLIDPHTHL

-104 LQVLNKGGGI
+104 LKVLNEGGGI

-126 EELYGLSYSRIKKM
+126 DELYELSYNRIKKM

-155 LNFED
+155 LNLED

-170 LKKEFDIPIKSTLL
+170 LKEEFDIPIKSTLL
-184 AAHAVPPEFAGNKNA
+184 AAHALPQEFAGNKNA
-199 YVDFICEVIIPN
+199 YIDFICEVIIPN

-224 CEKDVFDLKD
+224 CEKDVFDVED
-234 CRKILEVGLNYGLK
+234 CRKILQTGLQYGLK

-253 DEFYSIG
+253 DEFYSLG
-260 GISLGSELNAVSLDH
+260 GISLGRELNAISLDH
-275 LVNSKT
+275 LVNSKI
-281 DELKKLSGSETIAVI
+281 DELKKLSESETIAVI

-303 LKECRTDYA
+303 LRECRTNYA
-312 RNIIDNDIPLA
+312 REIIDSNIPLA

-332 CMCYSMQAMIELSV
+332 CMCYSMQTMIELSV
-346 LKIDLLVEEAIN
+346 LKLDLLVEEAIN
-358 AATVNAAFAI
+358 AATVNAAFALC
-368 SLQDEVG
+368 LQDEAG
-375 SLEENKRGNFIF
+375 SLEENKMGNLIF
-387 LDIKNYKEFP
+387 LDIKNYKEIP

-410 NGREVNFINS
+410 NGKEVNLFS

>member
-1 MSTNVL
+1 MNENVL
-7 IINSSELIAPKSD
+7 IINSSELIAPRSD
-20 KGKPLRGKK
+20 QGKPLRGKK
-29 QRELEVIKDGAVFIS
+29 QRDLDVIKDGAVFIA
-44 NGRIKDFGKTKYL
+44 NGRINDFGKTKYL
-57 IEKYSNSKIIDAAGS
+57 LDKYSNSKIIDAAGS
-72 VVMPGLVDPHTHL
+72 VVMPGFIDPHTHL

-104 LQVLNKGGGI
+104 LKVLNEGGGI

-126 EELYGLSYSRIKKM
+126 DELYELSYNRIKKM

-155 LNFED
+155 LNLED

-170 LKKEFDIPIKSTLL
+170 LKEEFDIPIKSTLL
-184 AAHAVPPEFAGNKNA
+184 AAHALPQEFAGNKNA
-199 YVDFICEVIIPN
+199 YIDFICEVIIPN

-224 CEKDVFDLKD
+224 CEKDVFDVED
-234 CRKILEVGLNYGLK
+234 CRKILQTGLQYGLK

-253 DEFYSIG
+253 DEFYSLG
-260 GISLGSELNAVSLDH
+260 GISLGRELNAISLDH
-275 LVNSKT
+275 LVNSKI
-281 DELKKLSGSETIAVI
+281 DELKKLSESETIAVI

-303 LKECRTDYA
+303 LRECRTNYA
-312 RNIIDNDIPLA
+312 REIIDSNIPLA

-332 CMCYSMQAMIELSV
+332 CMCYSMQTMIELSV
-346 LKIDLLVEEAIN
+346 LKLDLLVEEAIN
-358 AATVNAAFAI
+358 AATVNAAFALC
-368 SLQDEVG
+368 LQDEAG

-387 LDIKNYKEFP
+387 LDIKNYKEIP

-410 NGREVNFINS
+410 NGKEVNLFS

>member
-1 MSTNVL
+1 MNENVL
-7 IINSSELIAPKSD
+7 IINSSELIAPRSD

-29 QRELEVIKDGAVFIS
+29 LRELDIIKDGAVFIS

-57 IEKYSNSKIIDAAGS
+57 LDKYSNSKIIDALGS
-72 VVMPGLVDPHTHL
+72 VVMPGLIDPHTHL

-104 LQVLNKGGGI
+104 LKVLNEGGGI

-126 EELYGLSYSRIKKM
+126 DELYELSYNRIKKM

-155 LNFED
+155 LNLED

-170 LKKEFDIPIKSTLL
+170 LKEEFDIPIKSTLL
-184 AAHAVPPEFAGNKNA
+184 AAHALPQEFAGNKNA
-199 YVDFICEVIIPN
+199 YIDFICEVIIPN

-224 CEKDVFDLKD
+224 CEKDVFDVED
-234 CRKILEVGLNYGLK
+234 CRKILQTGLQYGLK

-253 DEFYSIG
+253 DEFYSLG
-260 GISLGSELNAVSLDH
+260 GISLGRELNAISLDH
-275 LVNSKT
+275 LVNSKI
-281 DELKKLSGSETIAVI
+281 DELKKLSESETIAVI

-303 LKECRTDYA
+303 LRECRTNYA
-312 RNIIDNDIPLA
+312 REIIDSNIPLA

-332 CMCYSMQAMIELSV
+332 CMCYSMQTMIELSV
-346 LKIDLLVEEAIN
+346 LKLDLLVEEAIN
-358 AATVNAAFAI
+358 AATVNAAFALC
-368 SLQDEVG
+368 LQDEAG
-375 SLEENKRGNFIF
+375 SLEENKMGNFIF
-387 LDIKNYKEFP
+387 LDIKNYKEIP

-410 NGREVNFINS
+410 NGKEVNLFS

>member
-1 MSTNVL
+1 MNENVL
-7 IINSSELIAPKSD
+7 IINSSELIAPRSD

-29 QRELEVIKDGAVFIS
+29 LRELDIIKDGAVFIS

-57 IEKYSNSKIIDAAGS
+57 LDKYSNSKIIDAAGS
-72 VVMPGLVDPHTHL
+72 VVMPGFIDPHTHL

-104 LQVLNKGGGI
+104 LKVLNEGGGI

-126 EELYGLSYSRIKKM
+126 DELYELSYNRIKKM

-155 LNFED
+155 LNLED

-170 LKKEFDIPIKSTLL
+170 LKEEFDIPIKSTLL
-184 AAHAVPPEFAGNKNA
+184 AAHALPQEFAGNKNA
-199 YVDFICEVIIPN
+199 YIDFICEVIIPN

-224 CEKDVFDLKD
+224 CEKDVFDVED
-234 CRKILEVGLNYGLK
+234 CRKILQTGLQYGLK

-253 DEFYSIG
+253 DEFYSLG
-260 GISLGSELNAVSLDH
+260 GISLGRELNAISLDH
-275 LVNSKT
+275 LVNSKI
-281 DELKKLSGSETIAVI
+281 DELKKLSESETIAVI

-303 LKECRTDYA
+303 LRECRTNYA
-312 RNIIDNDIPLA
+312 REIIDSNIPLA

-332 CMCYSMQAMIELSV
+332 CMCYSMQTMIELSV
-346 LKIDLLVEEAIN
+346 LKLDLLVEEAIN
-358 AATVNAAFAI
+358 AATVNAAFALC
-368 SLQDEVG
+368 LQDEAG

-387 LDIKNYKEFP
+387 LDIKNYKEIP

-410 NGREVNFINS
+410 NGKEVNLFS

>member
-1 MSTNVL
+1 MNENVL
-7 IINSSELIAPKSD
+7 IINSSELIAPRSD

-29 QRELEVIKDGAVFIS
+29 LRELDIIKDGAVFIS

-57 IEKYSNSKIIDAAGS
+57 LDKYSNSKIIDALGS
-72 VVMPGLVDPHTHL
+72 VVMPGLIDPHTHL

-104 LQVLNKGGGI
+104 LKVLNKGGGI
-114 LSTVSDTRKASF
+114 LSTVTDTRKASID
-126 EELYGLSYSRIKKM
+126 ELYSLSYNRIKKM

-155 LNFED
+155 LNLED

-170 LKKEFDIPIKSTLL
+170 LKEEFDIPIKSTLL
-184 AAHAVPPEFAGNKNA
+184 AAHALPQEFAGNKNA
-199 YVDFICEVIIPN
+199 YIDFICEVIIPN

-224 CEKDVFDLKD
+224 CEKDVFDVED
-234 CRKILEVGLNYGLK
+234 CRKILQTGLQYGLK

-253 DEFYSIG
+253 DEFYSLG
-260 GISLGSELNAVSLDH
+260 GISLGRELNAISLDH
-275 LVNSKT
+275 LVNSKI
-281 DELKKLSGSETIAVI
+281 DELKKLSESETIAVI

-303 LKECRTDYA
+303 LRECRTNYA
-312 RNIIDNDIPLA
+312 REIIDSNIPLA

-332 CMCYSMQAMIELSV
+332 CMCYSMQTMIELSV
-346 LKIDLLVEEAIN
+346 LKLDLLVEEAIN
-358 AATVNAAFAI
+358 AATVNAAFALC
-368 SLQDEVG
+368 LQDEAG
-375 SLEENKRGNFIF
+375 SLEENKMGNFIF
-387 LDIKNYKEFP
+387 LDIKNYKEIP

-410 NGREVNFINS
+410 NGKEVNLFS